1 VHNGACL
8 DRIASS
14 LEQRRR
20 VRGASC
26 SPLPGL
32 TPKLLAV
39 LPHDPGRWFEP
50 NANSTPVINIGALG
64 GDAPDDIFG
73 G

>member
-1 VHNGACL
+1 MF
-8 DRIASS
+8 ASA
-14 LEQRRR
+14 
-20 VRGASC
+20 GPA
-26 SPLPGL
+26 
-32 TPKLLAV
+32 PKLLAV

>member
-1 VHNGACL
+1 MFASAGPDAE
-8 DRIASS
+8 IA
-14 LEQRRR
+14 RR
-20 VRGASC
+20 
-26 SPLPGL
+26 
-32 TPKLLAV
+32 T